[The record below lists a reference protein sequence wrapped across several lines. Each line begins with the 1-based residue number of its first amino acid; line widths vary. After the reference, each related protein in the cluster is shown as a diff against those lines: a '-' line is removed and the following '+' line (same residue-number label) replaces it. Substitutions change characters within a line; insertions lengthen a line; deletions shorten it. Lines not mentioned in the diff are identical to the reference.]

1 MKRLSFCKLT
11 HNLSGN
17 TQEGRKKGKENSL
30 GFRQLLIKT
39 KYVNLFSKF
48 IVNFVKK
55 LRLSADAM
63 SLSFQETN
71 RLQFS

>member
-17 TQEGRKKGKENSL
+17 TQEGRKKENSL

-39 KYVNLFSKF
+39 KYVNF

>member
-17 TQEGRKKGKENSL
+17 TQEGRKKEKENSL

-39 KYVNLFSKF
+39 KYVNF